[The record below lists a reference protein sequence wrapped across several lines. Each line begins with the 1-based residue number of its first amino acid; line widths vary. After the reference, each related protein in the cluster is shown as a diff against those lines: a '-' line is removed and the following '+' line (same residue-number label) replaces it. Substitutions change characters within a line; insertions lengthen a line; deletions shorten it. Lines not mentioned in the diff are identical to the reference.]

1 MSQCVYTCHP
11 TLQPVQIGLSPE
23 GCRALLR
30 TPARGENPSPDTAVC
45 HISISSGLGISS
57 LHCPSSPG
65 ADISPAPPAG
75 AVPPLS
81 WPDCLHFWAGEC
93 GKRMGKAGSKCG
105 CEWHLQPM
113 LASEQGTRIWF
124 AGSVLEVGPAQFF
137 LWCPMIQLLEGAI
150 LLSLSVS
157 VMPPAHNCLQNL
169 LLPSASTTSCG
180 SCCPQH

>member
-30 TPARGENPSPDTAVC
+30 APARSENPSPDTAVC

-93 GKRMGKAGSKCG
+93 GKRMGKAGSKCS
-105 CEWHLQPM
+105 CEWHLHACLRTGDQN
-113 LASEQGTRIWF
+113 LICWV
-124 AGSVLEVGPAQFF
+124 GSGSWSSPIFLMVSNDTVVGRSNPAQPFCICDAS
-137 LWCPMIQLLEGAI
+137 CP
-150 LLSLSVS
+150 
-157 VMPPAHNCLQNL
+157 
-169 LLPSASTTSCG
+169 
-180 SCCPQH
+180 